1 MRAVISNCQWYKY
14 TNLSNTKIDEVCY
27 ENKRIVRLIIL
38 ILISIITLIGSSYA
52 LLTKSFKS
60 EKLSMQVGTL
70 KVDFT
75 ESNSINLNNTISMS
89 DNMLLSDGKKV
100 I

>member
-1 MRAVISNCQWYKY
+1 MKDK
-14 TNLSNTKIDEVCY
+14 KI
-27 ENKRIVRLIIL
+27 IVLIVL
-38 ILISIITLIGSSYA
+38 ILISIIALIGSSYA

-75 ESNSINLNNTISMS
+75 EGNAY
-89 DNMLLSDGKKV
+89 G
-100 I
+100 

>member
-1 MRAVISNCQWYKY
+1 MKDK
-14 TNLSNTKIDEVCY
+14 KI
-27 ENKRIVRLIIL
+27 IVLIVL
-38 ILISIITLIGSSYA
+38 ILISIIALIGSSYA

-75 ESNSINLNNTISMS
+75 ESNSINLNNTIPMS

-100 I
+100 YNED

>member
-1 MRAVISNCQWYKY
+1 MK
-14 TNLSNTKIDEVCY
+14 D
-27 ENKRIVRLIIL
+27 KRIIVLIVL
-38 ILISIITLIGSSYA
+38 ILISIIALIGSSYA

-75 ESNSINLNNTISMS
+75 EGNAITMDNSMPMTDENGMNTTPYTFTITNSGHTIRYLM
-89 DNMLLSDGKKV
+89 KKN
-100 I
+100 

>member
-1 MRAVISNCQWYKY
+1 MKDK
-14 TNLSNTKIDEVCY
+14 KI
-27 ENKRIVRLIIL
+27 IVLIVL
-38 ILISIITLIGSSYA
+38 ILISIIAFIGSSYA

-75 ESNSINLNNTISMS
+75 ESNSINLNNTIPMS

>member
-1 MRAVISNCQWYKY
+1 MKDK
-14 TNLSNTKIDEVCY
+14 KI
-27 ENKRIVRLIIL
+27 IVLIVL
-38 ILISIITLIGSSYA
+38 ILISIIALIGSSYA

-75 ESNSINLNNTISMS
+75 EGNAINLNNTIPMS
-89 DNMLLSDGKKV
+89 DANYHGSL
-100 I
+100 IICC